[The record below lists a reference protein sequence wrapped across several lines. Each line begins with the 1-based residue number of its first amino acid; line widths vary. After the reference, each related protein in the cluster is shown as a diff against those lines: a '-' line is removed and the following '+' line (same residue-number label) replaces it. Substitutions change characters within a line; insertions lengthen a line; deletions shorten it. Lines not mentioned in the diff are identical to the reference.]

1 MTFLNTSYLPWLLL
15 IGVPILIHL
24 LTRQAMRTYTLP
36 TFRFL
41 QRSIARQ
48 SRIFR
53 LRHLLL
59 LLLRTLLVALL
70 VFVFIKPVLVAP
82 LGAASAGGRVAL
94 IVLDTSLSMG
104 YRHGGIRSFQKAQ
117 AQAARILDGLG
128 AGDRANVVLAGAAPV
143 ALHPKP
149 TTDAAA
155 LQQAIRSATATEER
169 CDVLAA
175 MALAVEQLGRVET
188 GRKELYL
195 VSDFQRTNWAEV
207 KLEAVPGTTKVI
219 FVGTEEGERENLAV
233 TGIKLRPAVPRA
245 GDDITALVEVW
256 NGTPGARAIPVTFHA
271 GDQPPQTQTVRV
283 PPFASGM
290 AAFPAKFGQ
299 PGRHLCTASLQ
310 PDALPEDNTRWQ
322 VVDLQH
328 SLTVYLLTD
337 ENAGASPSGSYFI
350 SRALNPTPEVPGGVR
365 VIPKRATDLQDA
377 DLQAAD
383 AVILSNVITMPADRL
398 PAIKRYVE
406 GGGAL
411 LVFLYGEHVRAQMEA
426 LHRLAGQGEG
436 LAFLPTGSV
445 DVRRQGKGYV
455 NLAEA
460 RFESRLL
467 RIFKDPSAADLG
479 KIRFYRFFL
488 TTEPDPRAEVLLK
501 FEDGTPAAARRAIGA
516 GGILLC
522 NFSPSPA
529 DSDLARQEVFP
540 PLLHELLKGMA
551 SKETERREFTPG
563 GAASATI
570 PPSKGAVTA
579 TGPDGQSVLITVD
592 RAGGGVV
599 IERAEKAGLYT
610 ITADGREAAVVA
622 VNIHPDETD
631 LRTIDPRELQS
642 ERDRAPAYLVGTSGK
657 DASLEDLTMNR
668 PLWPYLLLAAF
679 GTLVME
685 QLVAGLGARRTRNDS
700 RGEC

>member
-1 MTFLNTSYLPWLLL
+1 MTFQNASYLPWLLL
-15 IGVPILIHL
+15 MGLPILIHL

-36 TFRFL
+36 TFHFL

-53 LRHLLL
+53 LRHWLL

-82 LGAASAGGRVAL
+82 LGAASTEGRVAL
-94 IVLDTSLSMG
+94 IVLDASLSMG
-104 YRHGGIRSFQKAQ
+104 YRYGGIRSFQKAQ
-117 AQAARILDGLG
+117 AQAIRILDGLG
-128 AGDRANVVLAGAAPV
+128 SGDRANVVLAGATPIV
-143 ALHPKP
+143 LHARP
-149 TTDAAA
+149 TTDIAA
-155 LQQAIRSATATEER
+155 LRQAIRSATVTEER
-169 CDVLAA
+169 CDVPAAVALAA
-175 MALAVEQLGRVET
+175 EQLSRVET

-207 KLEAVPGTTKVI
+207 KLEAVPSTTKVI

-233 TGIKLRPAVPRA
+233 MGIKLRPAVPRA
-245 GDDITALVEVW
+245 GEDITALVEVW
-256 NGTPGARAIPVTFHA
+256 NGTPGPRAISVTLRA
-271 GDQPPQTQTVRV
+271 GDRPPQTQTVHV
-283 PPFASGM
+283 PPFASAT
-290 AAFPAKFGQ
+290 AAFPVQFGQ
-299 PGRHLCTASLQ
+299 PGRYLCTASLQ

-328 SLTVYLLTD
+328 SLRVYLLTD
-337 ENAGASPSGSYFI
+337 ENTGASPCGSYFI
-350 SRALNPTPEVPGGVR
+350 SRALNPTPEIPGGIR
-365 VIPKRATDLQDA
+365 VIPKRATDLKEA
-377 DLQAAD
+377 DLHAVD
-383 AVILSNVITMPADRL
+383 ALLLSNVITLPADRL
-398 PAIKRYVE
+398 PAIQRYVE

-411 LVFLYGEHVRAQMEA
+411 LVFLYGERVRAQMEA
-426 LHRLAGQGEG
+426 LHRLAKQGEG
-436 LAFLPTGSV
+436 LAFLPTEPV

-501 FEDGTPAAARRAIGA
+501 FEDGTPAAARRAMGA
-516 GGILLC
+516 GSILLC

-551 SKETERREFTPG
+551 SKEPERREFTPG
-563 GAASATI
+563 IAASATI
-570 PPSKGAVTA
+570 PPPKGAVTA
-579 TGPDGQSVLITVD
+579 AGPDGQSIPIMVD
-592 RAGGGVV
+592 KAGGGVV

-610 ITADGREAAVVA
+610 ITADGQEAAVIA

-642 ERDRAPAYLVGTSGK
+642 ERNRVSTYLVGTSGK
-657 DASLEDLTMNR
+657 DTPLEDLSKNR

-679 GTLVME
+679 GVLVIE
-685 QLVAGLGARRTRNDS
+685 QLVAGWGARHTGETRKPL
-700 RGEC
+700 